1 MSKKYLILVEGEAD
15 KKFLKDYI
23 RHNYNNF
30 NENIKIEPNDGN
42 SFNEKKIM
50 HIKKYI
56 DDNHKLIVIF
66 DADKNIQN
74 SIDNIKNN
82 LRNYNLYD
90 EDIFL
95 FPNNKDN
102 GNLENILINI
112 AVRKKIMNCFDNYI
126 GCIELLDDTNIPVNK
141 SKIYAYLESIKG
153 YNKKEIKE
161 DKRDYTN
168 NKIWDIDSD
177 YLIPLKT
184 FLDKYFININ

>member
-1 MSKKYLILVEGEAD
+1 
-15 KKFLKDYI
+15 
-23 RHNYNNF
+23 
-30 NENIKIEPNDGN
+30 
-42 SFNEKKIM
+42 
-50 HIKKYI
+50 
-56 DDNHKLIVIF
+56 
-66 DADKNIQN
+66 
-74 SIDNIKNN
+74 
-82 LRNYNLYD
+82 
-90 EDIFL
+90 
-95 FPNNKDN
+95 
-102 GNLENILINI
+102 
-112 AVRKKIMNCFDNYI
+112 MNCFDNYI